1 MSTLLVTSTAES
13 TGKTAIA
20 VALARLAQQRGA
32 AVGYMKPKGTRL
44 ESVVGKTRDED
55 PALAR
60 EVLGLEADMGQL
72 EPVVYSPTFV
82 QEAVRGREDPAA
94 LRERVEESFAALSE
108 GVDLMVLEGG
118 GRFWTGGVV
127 ELTDPD
133 VAELLD
139 ARAVL
144 VSRYGEARDLDD
156 VLAGAEAFGDRL
168 AGVLFN
174 AVEGAHVDGLL
185 EDAAPFLE
193 GRGVASLGAVP
204 RDERLAGVSVAA
216 LRRGVGGELLTPE
229 APTDGLVERVAVG
242 AMGADAVLEHLR
254 RTRRAALVTGGDRAD
269 VQTAALEAGG
279 LACLVL
285 TGGYRPSSAVLGKAA
300 DRGVPVVLVDADTRT
315 TVDRVEETL
324 RSGRTDTEA
333 AVDRMA
339 DLLAERVD
347 VEALLDLEA

>member
-1 MSTLLVTSTAES
+1 MV
-13 TGKTAIA
+13 
-20 VALARLAQQRGA
+20 GA
-32 AVGYMKPKGTRL
+32 SDEAGSVG
-44 ESVVGKTRDED
+44 
-55 PALAR
+55 
-60 EVLGLEADMGQL
+60 
-72 EPVVYSPTFV
+72 
-82 QEAVRGREDPAA
+82 
-94 LRERVEESFAALSE
+94 
-108 GVDLMVLEGG
+108 
-118 GRFWTGGVV
+118 
-127 ELTDPD
+127 
-133 VAELLD
+133 
-139 ARAVL
+139 RAVL
-144 VSRYGEARDLDD
+144 VSRYARAGDLDD
-156 VLAGAEAFGDRL
+156 VLAGAAAFGDRL

-174 AVEGAHVDGLL
+174 AVEGAHMDGLL

-193 GRGVASLGAVP
+193 SRGVASLGAVP

-216 LRRGVGGELLTPE
+216 LRRGVGGDLLTPE

-242 AMGADAVLEHLR
+242 AMGADAVIDHLR

-315 TVDRVEETL
+315 AVDHVEETL

-347 VEALLDLEA
+347 VGTLLGLGE